1 MPLRWATIFNKIIP
15 NGYNSKIITYI
26 CHEYRIWL
34 GIKKQVNFF
43 FLHSPF
49 TIFVPVR
56 GYFEQHN
63 VGLYPCGAICISK
76 VALKRN
82 SIKLCTMNI
91 GEYIRSKRKK
101 YNLTQVELA
110 ERSGV
115 GLRFV
120 RELERGKTTV
130 QMDKVNQVLYLFGE
144 VLRPSKI
151 EQL

>member
-1 MPLRWATIFNKIIP
+1 
-15 NGYNSKIITYI
+15 
-26 CHEYRIWL
+26 
-34 GIKKQVNFF
+34 
-43 FLHSPF
+43 
-49 TIFVPVR
+49 
-56 GYFEQHN
+56 
-63 VGLYPCGAICISK
+63 
-76 VALKRN
+76 
-82 SIKLCTMNI
+82 MNI

-151 EQL
+151 EQI